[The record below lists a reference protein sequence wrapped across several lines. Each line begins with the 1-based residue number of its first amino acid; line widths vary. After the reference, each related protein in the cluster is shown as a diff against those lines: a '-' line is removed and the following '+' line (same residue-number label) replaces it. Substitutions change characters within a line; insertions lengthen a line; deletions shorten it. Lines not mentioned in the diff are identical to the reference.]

1 MPEENTEVE
10 IYTTGNSKKPKIEP
24 KDMKDQIKICL
35 LGGSGTGKSCFF
47 SGLYQSMVGDSVT
60 IGHGKDSVDVFLNV
74 IEMDKVESF
83 FGDGGEIKNAIYHSA
98 EMEKEYLIDEN
109 GFPPSTAESTVFIF
123 ELSVNST
130 VCCQVKIIDYAGEL
144 LDSPEE
150 VSAQDL
156 DKLCLLLADCDAII
170 VIADAIEI
178 AKSINNK
185 NQMQRVLHALRLNSL
200 FTSILKT
207 ASKKNHRL
215 STLVALT
222 KSDSALI
229 PDNIKANNFSIV
241 SDKIA
246 NEIFKKTLI
255 QTQKAGGST
264 GVIPVTAVGDNNTD
278 EDNLLKP
285 EADITQKNIDVSILF
300 CIYNA
305 VERKISYQ
313 EQYLKELNDQLK
325 RLGILGN
332 RAAKAALRRKISEL
346 TNRRDL
352 LINIRE
358 ILKSDSNYFE
368 QNINELHMYGTSSV
382 GETKNKLMSE
392 V

>member
-332 RAAKAALRRKISEL
+332 RASKAALRKKISEL

-368 QNINELHMYGTSSV
+368 QNINELYMYGTSSV
-382 GETKNKLMSE
+382 GETKRQMSE